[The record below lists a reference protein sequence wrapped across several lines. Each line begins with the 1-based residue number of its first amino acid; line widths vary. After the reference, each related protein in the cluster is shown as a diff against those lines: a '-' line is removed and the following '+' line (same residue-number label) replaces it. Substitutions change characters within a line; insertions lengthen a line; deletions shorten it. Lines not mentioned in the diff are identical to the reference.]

1 MNYCPQCGTPLTSQ
15 KIKFCPECGCN
26 LKALQR
32 VDMECPDCGMV
43 FDRQAIPNECPTCGC
58 PSERF
63 KVHEDDAEIN
73 AELIT
78 TPENEQPENEQP
90 KKTSIKPFLIT
101 LLFVIAGGLFIYYA
115 GQPKEGRIIG
125 PTTLVEDEEQAA
137 EESASE
143 DGEEQEEREEQEAKE
158 QVEREQEQA
167 LSKFVGTYTSDI
179 IDGGEQSGR
188 GRFYITFYS
197 DKTFELKFV
206 DVFTRNILHQQRGR
220 YTFFYKESPNEAGVG
235 RLIDNR
241 GNFINYYYVRTLG
254 FSIDL
259 GDYYMTK

>member
-1 MNYCPQCGTPLTSQ
+1 MNYCPQCGSPLTSEN
-15 KIKFCPECGCN
+15 IKFCPECGCN

-90 KKTSIKPFLIT
+90 KKVSIKPFLIT
-101 LLFVIAGGLFIYYA
+101 LLFVIVGCLFIYYA

-125 PTTLVEDEEQAA
+125 PTTLVENEEQAA
-137 EESASE
+137 EERTSE
-143 DGEEQEEREEQEAKE
+143 TVYQGSEGTEIIICDNGIAYLNGTKGTWRKSSVTIGNSSHNYIQINQNGLFSQGAICEGKFYYGFDAHTAVKEGWPDGEP
-158 QVEREQEQA
+158 
-167 LSKFVGTYTSDI
+167 L
-179 IDGGEQSGR
+179 
-188 GRFYITFYS
+188 
-197 DKTFELKFV
+197 
-206 DVFTRNILHQQRGR
+206 TRSRR
-220 YTFFYKESPNEAGVG
+220 
-235 RLIDNR
+235 
-241 GNFINYYYVRTLG
+241 
-254 FSIDL
+254 
-259 GDYYMTK
+259 

>member
-32 VDMECPDCGMV
+32 VDMECPNCGMV

-78 TPENEQPENEQP
+78 TPEDEQPENEQP

-101 LLFVIAGGLFIYYA
+101 LLFVIAGCLFIYYV
-115 GQPKEGRIIG
+115 
-125 PTTLVEDEEQAA
+125 TTPSSSSSSSSSATSATASEEQYDADIDELDNLVSEIVRLEYQYLETKDESVA
-137 EESASE
+137 ER
-143 DGEEQEEREEQEAKE
+143 GEKLCERLRELSHSLENGVNEGKISIEQQERINEIL
-158 QVEREQEQA
+158 ER
-167 LSKFVGTYTSDI
+167 LP
-179 IDGGEQSGR
+179 
-188 GRFYITFYS
+188 
-197 DKTFELKFV
+197 
-206 DVFTRNILHQQRGR
+206 H
-220 YTFFYKESPNEAGVG
+220 
-235 RLIDNR
+235 
-241 GNFINYYYVRTLG
+241 
-254 FSIDL
+254 
-259 GDYYMTK
+259 